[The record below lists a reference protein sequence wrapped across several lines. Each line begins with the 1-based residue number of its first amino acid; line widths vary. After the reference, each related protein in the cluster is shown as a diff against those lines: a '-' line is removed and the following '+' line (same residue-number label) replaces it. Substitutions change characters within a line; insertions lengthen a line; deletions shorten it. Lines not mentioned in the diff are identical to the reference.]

1 MGLQWYQDIG
11 IVEYILIAAFVVATV
26 FYILRIRRIAR
37 ALDTHY
43 RWVFFKLPLRIIYFA
58 LLIIALL
65 GPSFG
70 FGKKSIA
77 VVGKDIFI
85 AVDLSLSMKATD
97 IQPSRLDKIK
107 YELSN
112 IVNTLKSDRIG
123 LVIFSSSAFMHC
135 PLTYDKGALNLFT
148 QILNTNLMPVGR
160 SGTDFYAPLE
170 LVLNKYKE
178 GNTNNN
184 RKQQNEYAK
193 VVVLFSDGEEFG
205 DRYTDIIDQLK
216 QNNIR
221 VFTVGVGSLQGG
233 KIPTSL
239 GFKKDKKGKV
249 VLSQLSTAS
258 LQNIAEQTNGRFFEV
273 SDNRNDIPEL
283 INTIQEI
290 KGQKLD
296 VRDIDVSSNKYAYFA
311 WAALALLFLD
321 VLITVK
327 VISL

>member
-1 MGLQWYQDIG
+1 MGLQWYQDID
-11 IVEYILIAAFVVATV
+11 IVEYILIAAFVVATI

-37 ALDTHY
+37 ALNTHY

-58 LLIIALL
+58 LLVIALL

-178 GNTNNN
+178 EDANNK
-184 RKQQNEYAK
+184 KQQNEYAK
-193 VVVLFSDGEEFG
+193 IVVLFSDGEEFG

-216 QNNIR
+216 KNNIR

-296 VRDIDVSSNKYAYFA
+296 VRNIDVSSNKYAYFA

>member
-1 MGLQWYQDIG
+1 MELQWYQDIG
-11 IVEYILIAAFVVATV
+11 IVEYILVAV
-26 FYILRIRRIAR
+26 FLMATTLYILRVRRIAK
-37 ALDTHY
+37 ALQSNY

-58 LLIIALL
+58 LLIIAVL

-97 IQPSRLDKIK
+97 IQPSRLEKVK

-112 IVNTLKSDRIG
+112 IINTLKSDRIG
-123 LVIFSSSAFMHC
+123 LVIFSSNAFMHC

-148 QILNTNLMPVGR
+148 QILNTNLMPIGS
-160 SGTDFYAPLE
+160 SGTDFYAPLALTYKKYQE
-170 LVLNKYKE
+170 VNALKRNKKD
-178 GNTNNN
+178 
-184 RKQQNEYAK
+184 EYAK
-193 VVVLFSDGEEFG
+193 VVILFSDGEEFG
-205 DRYTDIIDQLK
+205 DRYNDIINQFK

-221 VFTVGVGSLQGG
+221 VFTVGIGSNQGG

-249 VLSQLSTAS
+249 VLSKLNTTS
-258 LQNIAEQTNGRFFEV
+258 LQTIAEKTNGRFFEV
-273 SDNRNDIPEL
+273 SENKNGIPEL
-283 INTIQEI
+283 INAIQEI

-296 VRDIDVSSNKYAYFA
+296 IRDIDVSSNKYAYFA

>member
-1 MGLQWYQDIG
+1 MGLQWYQEFG
-11 IVEYILIAAFVVATV
+11 MLEYVLVAVFLIAIVL
-26 FYILRIRRIAR
+26 YILRVRRIAKV
-37 ALDTHY
+37 LQSNY
-43 RWVFFKLPLRIIYFA
+43 RWIFFKLPFRIIYFT

-77 VVGKDIFI
+77 VIGKDIFI

-97 IQPSRLDKIK
+97 VQPSRLDKVK

-112 IVNTLKSDRIG
+112 IIDALKSDRLG

-148 QILNTNLMPVGR
+148 QILNTNLMPVGS
-160 SGTDFYAPLE
+160 SGTDFYAPLSLAYE
-170 LVLNKYKE
+170 KYQ
-178 GNTNNN
+178 NVNNFG
-184 RKQQNEYAK
+184 KNEYAK
-193 VVVLFSDGEEFG
+193 IIILFSDGEEFG
-205 DRYTDIIDQLK
+205 DRYNEAIDQLK
-216 QNNIR
+216 QNNIK
-221 VFTVGVGSLQGG
+221 VFTVGVGSKNGG

-239 GFKKDKKGKV
+239 GFKRDKKGKV
-249 VLSQLSTAS
+249 VVSKLNTGV
-258 LQNIAEQTNGRFFEV
+258 LQVIADETNGRFFEI
-273 SDNRNDIPEL
+273 SESKNEIPEL
-283 INTIQEI
+283 INAIQEI

-296 VRDIDVSSNKYAYFA
+296 VRNIDVTSNKYSYFI
-311 WAALALLFLD
+311 WVALALLFLD

>member
-1 MGLQWYQDIG
+1 MNLQWYQDIG
-11 IVEYILIAAFVVATV
+11 VVEYILIAV
-26 FYILRIRRIAR
+26 FLLAITLYIIRVRRTAY
-37 ALDTHY
+37 LLKSNY
-43 RWVFFKLPLRIIYFA
+43 RWIFFKLPLRIIYFS

-97 IQPSRLDKIK
+97 IQPSRLDKVK

-112 IVNTLKSDRIG
+112 IINALKSDRIG
-123 LVIFSSSAFMHC
+123 LLIFSSSAFMHC

-148 QILNTNLMPVGR
+148 QLLNTNLMPIGS
-160 SGTDFYAPLE
+160 SGTDFYAPLS
-170 LVLNKYKE
+170 LAQKKYQAAD
-178 GNTNNN
+178 
-184 RKQQNEYAK
+184 QQKKTTQDEYAK
-193 VVVLFSDGEEFG
+193 IIILFSDGEEFG
-205 DRYTDIIDQLK
+205 DRYSSIISQFK
-216 QNNIR
+216 QNNIK
-221 VFTVGVGSLQGG
+221 VLTVGVGTSQGG

-239 GFKKDKKGKV
+239 GFKKNKKGKV
-249 VLSQLSTAS
+249 VVSKLNTGS
-258 LQNIAEQTNGRFFEV
+258 LQTIAEETNGRFFEV
-273 SDNRNDIPEL
+273 SENKNEIPEL

-296 VRDIDVSSNKYAYFA
+296 VRNIDVSSNKYAYFA
-311 WAALALLFLD
+311 WAALILLFLD
-321 VLITVK
+321 ILITVK

>member
-11 IVEYILIAAFVVATV
+11 IIEYILIAAFVVATV

-37 ALDTHY
+37 ALNTHY

-170 LVLNKYKE
+170 LVLKKYKE
-178 GNTNNN
+178 GNTTNN

-193 VVVLFSDGEEFG
+193 IVVLFSDGEEFG